1 MKKAHQT
8 KVDKIY
14 TKIQSLINDLDDF
27 LPKITDIELEETL
40 NGVLSC
46 LAEAQSHIED
56 IVSQGGVTDEA
67 KKVKTL
73 VPRFIEQKEDPR
85 WVKFEVINREY
96 IPDPY
101 EPDSVYKLTVVIRT
115 SLLPDGEVCEFGWSH
130 WNYETNKGEWRLMSK
145 KPMPWLGKEIYGRV
159 MGEQGEEMFL
169 SLYNG
174 APEASFSYD

>member
-1 MKKAHQT
+1 MTKSHQT
-8 KVDKIY
+8 KVNKIY
-14 TKIQSLINDLDDF
+14 SKIKSVINDLDGF
-27 LPKITDIELEETL
+27 LPKITDAELAETL

-46 LAEAQSHIED
+46 LVDAQSHIED
-56 IVSQGGVTDEA
+56 IVTDE
-67 KKVKTL
+67 VKEVKAV

-101 EPDSVYKLTVVIRT
+101 EPDSVYKLTVLIRT
-115 SLLPDGEVCEFGWSH
+115 SLVPDGEIHEFGWSR
-130 WNYETNKGEWRLMSK
+130 WNYETRKGEWRKISK
-145 KPMPWLGKEIYGRV
+145 NPMPWLGKEIYGRV

-169 SLYNG
+169 ALYNG